1 VGKSH
6 IRVSS
11 TKIDLTKGGFDMAE
25 AMHIDNF
32 YLSDKKNILVKNY
45 EKAKK
50 ELEDFNKILEDRFIE
65 EAKEQLHIE
74 GKDFGTAVIF
84 DGNRKVKVEL
94 RKRVEWDQEGLKDFF
109 NSIPE
114 EEAIHYAKV
123 SFSITESRFNNA
135 TPDLQSRM
143 QEHRTVKLQS
153 VKVTFEENE

>member
-1 VGKSH
+1 
-6 IRVSS
+6 
-11 TKIDLTKGGFDMAE
+11 MAE

-94 RKRVEWDQEGLKDFF
+94 RKRVEWDQEGLKDF
-109 NSIPE
+109 
-114 EEAIHYAKV
+114 
-123 SFSITESRFNNA
+123 SITESRFNNA

>member
-1 VGKSH
+1 
-6 IRVSS
+6 
-11 TKIDLTKGGFDMAE
+11 MAE

-74 GKDFGTAVIF
+74 G
-84 DGNRKVKVEL
+84 
-94 RKRVEWDQEGLKDFF
+94 KDFF